1 MNLSFVY
8 FDTNVESQKLVKVI
22 SIILEELTNLSL
34 EIKQTVGDGDIEN
47 MITLLEK
54 IVAKL
59 DELVDK
65 VNT

>member
-1 MNLSFVY
+1 MA
-8 FDTNVESQKLVKVI
+8 DIQKI
-22 SIILEELTNLSL
+22 SEELTNLSL
-34 EIKQTVGDGDIEN
+34 EIKQTVGDGDVEN